1 MSGLSKRPSPAGR
14 RQLLVTAL
22 GAAVLGTVGAAA
34 PGRRSERRPAHAV
47 ERGPR
52 IRHRIVR
59 TNGIDMHVAEA
70 GEGPAVLL
78 LHGFPEFWYSWRHQ
92 LPALAAA
99 GFRAVAPDLRG
110 YGRTDAPTDALG
122 YSLRNNLAD
131 LTGLLDA
138 LGIGSAAVAG
148 HDQGATIAWAA
159 AQLMPRRFPAVVALG
174 VPYPARTPLPITRLI
189 RENNPGKF
197 NVVLYFQQPGVA
209 EAELDA
215 DAARTLRMT
224 MYALSGEAPAD
235 LVPRWLLDTPEP
247 SGYLTPLP
255 DPGPPSR
262 WAGWLS
268 DAELDH
274 YTRQFRRTGFA
285 GAIRRYRTFDFDWSD
300 LPEVGTLQVHQPTLY
315 ITGDLDSAYRFSS
328 LDPMRA
334 LVPGLRDL
342 VRLPGCGH
350 WTQQE
355 RAREVNDRMVAFLSS
370 AYAPAGRR
378 HRTGT
383 TPA

>member
-1 MSGLSKRPSPAGR
+1 MPELSRRP
-14 RQLLVTAL
+14 LLAAAL
-22 GAAVLGTVGAAA
+22 GAAAVGTVGAAA
-34 PGRRSERRPAHAV
+34 PTGRGPKRRPEGTV
-47 ERGPR
+47 ERGTE

-59 TNGIDMHVAEA
+59 TNGIHMHVAEA
-70 GEGPAVLL
+70 GQGPAVLL
-78 LHGFPEFWYSWRHQ
+78 LHGFPELWYSWRHQ

-99 GFRAVAPDLRG
+99 GFRAIAPDLRG
-110 YGRTDAPTDALG
+110 YGRTDAPADTRG

-131 LTGLLDA
+131 LTGLCDA
-138 LGIGSAAVAG
+138 LGLDSAALVG

-159 AQLMPRRFPAVVALG
+159 AQLMPRRFPAMIALG
-174 VPYPARTPLPITRLI
+174 VPYPARPPLPITQLI
-189 RENNPGKF
+189 RRNNPGKF

-209 EAELDA
+209 EAELDT

-224 MYALSGEAPAD
+224 MYALSGQAPAD

-255 DPGPPSR
+255 DPGSPSH
-262 WAGWLS
+262 WSPWLG

-274 YTRQFRRTGFA
+274 YADEFERTGFA

-315 ITGDLDSAYRFSS
+315 ITGELDSAYRFSS

-334 LVPGLRDL
+334 LVPGLRDII
-342 VRLPGCGH
+342 RLPGCGH

-355 RAREVNDRMVAFLSS
+355 RAREVNGHIVSFLHS
-370 AYAPAGRR
+370 AWPLRGDEAG
-378 HRTGT
+378 H
-383 TPA
+383 